1 MSTHGNSDG
10 PRLARRRLV
19 LGVGAALLVGA
30 AMTGAATLASASS
43 DGSSKAEPTWPES
56 QPKSRQPMNINP
68 DKTPELTPPK
78 GGVHKEAPLSEAQKL
93 AEANALAAR
102 HPGEAV
108 VCFNPDGTV
117 AGVAMADLVDP
128 GKGLTE
134 AAKKS
139 LCDRPKAIGGGR

>member
-1 MSTHGNSDG
+1 MSTQRNSDG
-10 PRLARRRLV
+10 SRSARRRLV

-30 AMTGAATLASASS
+30 AVTGAATLASASS
-43 DGSSKAEPTWPES
+43 DGSSKATPTWPEA

-68 DKTPELTPPK
+68 EKTPELAPPK
-78 GGVHKEAPLSEAQKL
+78 GGVHKEAPLTEAQKL
-93 AEANALAAR
+93 AEANALAAK

-117 AGVAMADLVDP
+117 SGVAMADLADP
-128 GKGLTE
+128 AKGLTE

-139 LCDRPKAIGGGR
+139 LCDRPKAIGGSR